1 MIRRGRNLQV
11 FRFKRLLE
19 PAIQQVSNLPAQH
32 KARTRDE
39 SQAVSVG
46 FRNHRRTTV
55 LLHPVLPCDPGHR
68 LHIKLRAAKVCED
81 FVEGKLLCFS
91 RHSGKGTA
99 EATLGDKLPR
109 AFTLAHFCR
118 RLQRNRMA
126 TYSVL
131 SQSMG
136 STLLERI
143 GNTPLVR
150 LERLTAHLPG
160 IQILGKAEWANP
172 GGSVKDRA
180 ASSIV
185 TAAMKQNRLGKGQ
198 HLLDATSGNTGI
210 AYAMLGAA
218 MGFPVTLCVPANVSP
233 ERKRIL
239 NAYGA
244 NVIWTDPNDGSDG
257 AIRKARELAAADPK
271 KYYYADQYGND
282 ANWQAHYHG
291 TANEIW
297 HQTQGQ
303 LTHFV
308 AGLGTSGTFVG
319 TTRRLRELNRQ
330 IQCISMQP
338 DSPFNGLEG
347 LKHMATAIVP
357 RIYDPSLADR
367 DLEIETEAAYRMAK
381 HLAREEGLLVGVSAA
396 AAVAASLRVAEE
408 EAAAGREAVIVTV
421 LPDSAD
427 KYLSERFWEEEQA
440 NA

>member
-1 MIRRGRNLQV
+1 
-11 FRFKRLLE
+11 
-19 PAIQQVSNLPAQH
+19 
-32 KARTRDE
+32 
-39 SQAVSVG
+39 
-46 FRNHRRTTV
+46 
-55 LLHPVLPCDPGHR
+55 
-68 LHIKLRAAKVCED
+68 
-81 FVEGKLLCFS
+81 
-91 RHSGKGTA
+91 
-99 EATLGDKLPR
+99 
-109 AFTLAHFCR
+109 
-118 RLQRNRMA
+118 MA
-126 TYSVL
+126 THSPQIESL
-131 SQSMG
+131 G

-150 LERLTAHLPG
+150 LEQLTAHLPG

-185 TAAMKQNRLGKGQ
+185 TAAMKQGKLGKGQ

-218 MGFPVTLCVPANVSP
+218 MGFPVTLCVPANVSQ

-239 NAYGA
+239 GAYGA
-244 NVIWTDPNDGSDG
+244 HVVWTDPNDGSDG
-257 AIRKARELAAADPK
+257 AIRKARAMAAAAPD
-271 KYYYADQYGND
+271 KYYYADQYAND
-282 ANWQAHYHG
+282 ANWRAHYHG

-297 HQTQGQ
+297 QQTAGQ

-319 TTRRLRELNRQ
+319 ATRRLKELNPG

-357 RIYDPSLADR
+357 GIYDPSLADR
-367 DLEIETEAAYRMAK
+367 NVEMQTEAAYRIAK
-381 HLAREEGLLVGVSAA
+381 RLARKEGLLVGVSSG
-396 AAVAASLRVAEE
+396 AAVAASLRIAEE
-408 EAAAGREAVIVTV
+408 EAAAGREAIIVTI